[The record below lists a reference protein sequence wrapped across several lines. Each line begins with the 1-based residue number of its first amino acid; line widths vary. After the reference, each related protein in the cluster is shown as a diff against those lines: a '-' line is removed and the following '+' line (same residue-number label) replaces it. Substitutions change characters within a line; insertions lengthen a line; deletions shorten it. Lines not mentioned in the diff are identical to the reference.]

1 MKYTISDVHR
11 KKIAQAT
18 TQRGKDRHSR
28 PDRTWNGRRRWKRE
42 CKNTSWIRNEAD
54 RRGHPKSIH
63 SIREGGRRLL

>member
-18 TQRGKDRHSR
+18 HSAGKIA
-28 PDRTWNGRRRWKRE
+28 TVAQIALGTGGV